1 MRLAILLAIAACAA
15 RPVVVE
21 PVATSPTP
29 HCFAL
34 SFAFNGKTETAVA
47 CASSAAL
54 CANAQRRA
62 VKFGGMM
69 GAREVSTCHV
79 AR

>member
-1 MRLAILLAIAACAA
+1 MRFLLAATLCACAA

-21 PVATSPTP
+21 PAASPTP

-69 GAREVSTCHV
+69 GAREVGQCRV
-79 AR
+79 AK